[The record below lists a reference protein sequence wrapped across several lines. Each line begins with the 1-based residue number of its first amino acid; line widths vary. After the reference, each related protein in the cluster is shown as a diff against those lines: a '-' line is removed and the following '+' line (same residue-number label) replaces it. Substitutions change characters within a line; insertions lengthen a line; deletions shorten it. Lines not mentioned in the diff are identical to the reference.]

1 MTITFA
7 TIVSR
12 GYCFLSELRRGRCRS
27 CLFAIYGAM
36 SVLLNGAALGALISI
51 TYAWSVKDEEL
62 SSSPPR
68 GARTHGLPVMAD
80 LKSGSQLPSH
90 PHRLSLQRRVV
101 FSDCGCHLLRL
112 ALVCMTAYY
121 LLVVIGLFA

>member
-1 MTITFA
+1 MTESFCKNALYRVTDR
-7 TIVSR
+7 T
-12 GYCFLSELRRGRCRS
+12 YCV
-27 CLFAIYGAM
+27 YGAS
-36 SVLLNGAALGALISI
+36 SVPLNGAALGALISI

-62 SSSPPR
+62 SFSPPR

-80 LKSGSQLPSH
+80 WKSGSQLLSH

-101 FSDCGCHLLRL
+101 FSDCGCHLLRH
-112 ALVCMTAYY
+112 ALVCMTAYH